1 MNIIHFLLLMIG
13 NVGLLL
19 LSFILI
25 TSADYGI
32 EVIYYLAFIAL
43 ALLNIFFINGIYS
56 GSTGL
61 SIKRKKLEEEIKI
74 QEAKNRLKALQ
85 KEEKGEV

>member
-32 EVIYYLAFIAL
+32 EVIYYLA
-43 ALLNIFFINGIYS
+43 LLNIFLLMAYIPVVLVY
-56 GSTGL
+56 L
-61 SIKRKKLEEEIKI
+61 LKE
-74 QEAKNRLKALQ
+74 KN
-85 KEEKGEV
+85 

>member
-32 EVIYYLAFIAL
+32 EVIYYLAFMAL
-43 ALLNIFFINGIYS
+43 ALLNIFLLTAYIPVVLVY
-56 GSTGL
+56 L
-61 SIKRKKLEEEIKI
+61 LKE
-74 QEAKNRLKALQ
+74 KN
-85 KEEKGEV
+85 